1 MCARTIMRTPKKVID
16 WVGIEADFTT
26 GDMSIRDLAKW
37 YSVSEAAIRKRAKA
51 NGWTRREDAPK
62 QSVKRKEISVTYSV
76 PDTIATRE
84 TTDPEQI
91 VGRGRNLALRLL
103 DELDATSSRLGELA
117 TFIDEAT
124 DSDESQRRTEAL
136 MKAISLP
143 SRANTLKALAQAVKT
158 FAETA
163 APEGKKAQKQAAA
176 ESVGGR
182 FAAPSAPK
190 LVVSNK

>member
-1 MCARTIMRTPKKVID
+1 MRTPKKAID
-16 WVGIEADFTT
+16 WTGIETDYTT

-37 YSVSEAAIRKRAKA
+37 YSVSEAAIRKKAKA
-51 NGWTRREDAPK
+51 NGWTRRDDAPR

-76 PDTIATRE
+76 PETIATRE

-91 VGRGRNLALRLL
+91 VGRGRNLALRML
-103 DELDATSSRLGELA
+103 DELNATTSKLDELE
-117 TFIDEAT
+117 TFIAEAT
-124 DSDESQRRTEAL
+124 DGDESQRRVEAL
-136 MKAISLP
+136 MKAVSLP

-163 APEGKKAQKQAAA
+163 APEGKKAQRQANAEQAA
-176 ESVGGR
+176 SGGR
-182 FAAPSAPK
+182 FATPSAPK

>member
-1 MCARTIMRTPKKVID
+1 MRTPKKTID
-16 WVGIEADFTT
+16 WAGIETDFTT

-51 NGWTRREDAPK
+51 NGWTRQDDAPK

-76 PDTIATRE
+76 PDTVATRE

-91 VGRGRNLALRLL
+91 VGRGRNLALRML
-103 DELDATSSRLGELA
+103 DELDATSSRLGELEA
-117 TFIDEAT
+117 FIDEAT
-124 DSDESQRRTEAL
+124 DGDESQRRVEAL
-136 MKAISLP
+136 MKAVSLP

-158 FAETA
+158 LAETA
-163 APEGKKAQKQAAA
+163 APEGKKAQRQANAEQAA
-176 ESVGGR
+176 SGGR